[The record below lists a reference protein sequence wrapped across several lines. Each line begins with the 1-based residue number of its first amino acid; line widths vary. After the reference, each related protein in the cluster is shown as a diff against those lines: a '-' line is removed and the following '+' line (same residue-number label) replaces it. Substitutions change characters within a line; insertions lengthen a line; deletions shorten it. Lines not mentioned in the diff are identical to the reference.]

1 MAARNDSLFDDA
13 AEESDDQQQGDDGQ
27 NEGGE
32 VEERANS
39 PAGSD
44 VDSSEE
50 EEGGNEYDMT
60 DKFIAPEDEEEAGDE
75 SESDEEGGRRK
86 KRKRRRREEEE
97 LDEEDFALLEEQG
110 VRVDNIRRKQ
120 AAQRKR
126 IRQKKDETTARQSA
140 RTAEEQV
147 QHELFGEDA
156 DAGLEDEP
164 EDTVPAQ
171 QERQMRYDDEG
182 LDSEDDFIDDDIG
195 DGVQGQRPRRARS
208 KIRTDG
214 VHSQAV
220 QEAFDIFGDVGDLL
234 EIYDQRKKEEADGAD
249 EEQEPDFSDEEAAE
263 TFRVEQEDRRAK
275 RAFEKLAGK
284 IEPGMMA
291 KHFMRPEDN
300 TIRTTDVPERE
311 QLYRG
316 PDPSNMDFQAMTMWV
331 YRKLLALGGNPETRL
346 TEVIETGIR
355 EVDGGHWHYRDLQ
368 DATRDTDL
376 SLGFRGLTR
385 YRSDQGVQ
393 QWADDAQA
401 QAQVRTSIETVLRQ
415 IYEEHLEV
423 PVIAMHRKESCGE
436 LLAIDEDYDVE
447 EDDGDYRHPRVTPR
461 EDDTA
466 EHPAGTMQAHHRCI
480 RQWRLLYAIQ
490 AWGDRW
496 RALERRKD
504 RQRQAFD
511 SAVALATDTDF
522 QQSLEEVK
530 EQVDQ
535 AESIEEVEDLERQ
548 LRLMSDS
555 HSALA
560 AASGMR
566 QLTIADRGRSSNRVS
581 AHSLAKK
588 AGLGP
593 AVAAAFLRPSEFGEN
608 LETST
613 LQNAVNDPQQPPEDL
628 TVQYIAEGFATV
640 ERVLDGMHKIAVADV
655 VADASVRKHIRELY
669 LKHAVVSTAPT
680 LSGES
685 VLNPFHPYGT
695 VRHLLNKPVAKF
707 IDSDQYLLIAAAE
720 KEGLLKVTFKV
731 MRSKAEDIRDQ
742 MADVLLEQTKELY
755 CSQSVSTT
763 ARAWNELREKVLVD
777 VLDSFLKPQFERE
790 LRSKLLGDAREHACL
805 KCSRHIWKLA
815 VEGPIALKDRH
826 NLDLDDRKFMVA
838 IWAPGGQGPSTTFV
852 MLDLEG
858 NVVDMLYCGQLSGN
872 IVKLRDYSPREREEQ
887 QASRKFDER
896 FLYQRHIEDD
906 PRKGK
911 DLQRLYD
918 FVLEH
923 VPNVMLV
930 ATTGQYAEVLFSYV
944 SALKDVVV
952 SKNAQ
957 LLTSNSESGRIDIK
971 WADQSVAQ
979 VWENSTAAKE
989 ELADQPVLVRRAVA
1003 IGRTAIYGQ
1012 LPILCSLAGPTKEI
1026 LALNMHPMQK
1036 AVAKEELFKAAER
1049 ALVTAVAQIGL
1060 NINLVAQTPWMTPQL
1075 QFVPGLGPRKAL
1087 AVLKWVQR
1095 QDHLNARRP
1104 LYKDVGCPLGKQV
1117 FWNAAPALRIKQSAL
1132 VEEPDPL
1139 DDTRIHPQYYTLAVS
1154 LCNKALEGS
1163 KHTVDDDDDQLIVEQ
1178 AMRKHP
1184 DRILALDLVE
1194 INQRLR
1200 EQAQQEDREYA
1211 GSLTVLIDISFEL
1224 LAPFK
1229 DLRRVNLRD
1238 LSITEAFWLLSG
1250 ETEDTLKPGRRV
1262 QATVQGLSAMAA
1274 FCTLPDVRDME
1285 AVISSSD
1292 ISSSGEVRPDSR
1304 LRRGDTIP
1312 ARIKRVI
1319 GRRDDRSDRN
1329 DEELQAGGTSRIY
1342 LVTTSTAMADER
1354 TWELEYCTDKWYQIP
1369 TEEDRAKLQAER
1381 SRSQRK
1387 QQFVSR
1393 TIFHPSFKNVS
1404 MPEAIALLGK
1414 EGETSRWLFRPSNK
1428 GTHQISIT
1436 MKLHTGPDGNDLF
1449 LHQDIREGRK
1459 QAGGVGGHL
1468 KLGSPLTIQMPGSE
1482 ALTFE
1487 DLDDVIA
1494 NFAEPYL
1501 ENVRALVTHRKFL
1514 DGEWDTVQNALSAE
1528 RARPAYKLSIRYEQ
1542 PGIFYLAFVLRTT
1555 PARENFSV
1563 LPSGYYYRKKVFST
1577 LDAAIDKFKRQP
1589 INPETQQA
1597 LPSNHQPAYQ
1607 YPVTTADAAY
1617 SNPSYPAA
1625 AAAAQYT
1632 GAPYDASAYAGG
1644 QYAAYSQQQYQQPYA
1659 PTAAATAANV
1669 PAASQPGGPS
1679 GYDQQTYAY
1688 AQQPAAAQAPPS
1700 DGSWLAQY
1708 QTGTADYSAYAY
1720 AQPGQPAAY
1729 DAVGTQQY
1737 AGGAQPPP
1745 PPTEVPPPP
1754 PV

>member
-13 AEESDDQQQGDDGQ
+13 AEESDDQQQGVDEQ
-27 NEGGE
+27 NEGGDI
-32 VEERANS
+32 EERASS

-60 DKFIAPEDEEEAGDE
+60 DKFIAPEDEEEAGEE

-126 IRQKKDETTARQSA
+126 IRQKKDETAARQSA

-164 EDTVPAQ
+164 EDTAPAQ
-171 QERQMRYDDEG
+171 QERQTRYDDEG

-195 DGVQGQRPRRARS
+195 EGAQGQRPRRARS

-234 EIYDQRKKEEADGAD
+234 EIYDQRKREEADGAD

-263 TFRVEQEDRRAK
+263 TFKAEQEDRRAK

-311 QLYRG
+311 QQYRG
-316 PDPSNMDFQAMTMWV
+316 PDPSNMDFQAMALWV
-331 YRKLLALGGNPETRL
+331 YRKLMGLGGNGETEL
-346 TEVIETGIR
+346 TSVVEAGVR

-368 DATRDTDL
+368 EATRDTDL
-376 SLGFRGLTR
+376 SLGFRGITR
-385 YRSDQGVQ
+385 YRSQDTIQ
-393 QWADDAQA
+393 QWQDDAQA
-401 QAQVRTSIETVLRQ
+401 QAQLRTSVETVLRH
-415 IYEEHLEV
+415 IYEDHFEV
-423 PVIAMHRKESCGE
+423 PFIAMHRKEGCGE
-436 LLAIDEDYDVE
+436 LLAIDEDFDVE
-447 EDDGDYRHPRVTPR
+447 EDDRDYRHPRVTPR
-461 EDDTA
+461 ENDSA
-466 EHPAGTMQAHHRCI
+466 KHPAGTMQAHHRYI
-480 RQWRLLYAIQ
+480 RQWRVLNSIQ
-490 AWGDRW
+490 ALGDKW
-496 RALERRKD
+496 RAVERRKD

-511 SAVALATDTDF
+511 TAIGLATDIDF
-522 QQSLEEVK
+522 QQGLKEAK
-530 EQVDQ
+530 EQIDQ
-535 AESIEEVEDLERQ
+535 AASIEEVEDLERQ
-548 LRLMSDS
+548 LRLMSDNY
-555 HSALA
+555 SALA
-560 AASGMR
+560 AANGMG
-566 QLTIADRGRSSNRVS
+566 QLTLADRGRSSHKVS
-581 AHSLAKK
+581 AHSIAKK

-593 AVAAAFLRPSEFGEN
+593 AVAAVFLQPSEFGEN

-628 TVQYIAEGFATV
+628 TAQYFSEGFATM
-640 ERVLDGMHKIAVADV
+640 ERVLEGIHKIAVADM
-655 VADASVRKHIRELY
+655 VAEASVRKHIRELY
-669 LKHAVVSTAPT
+669 MKYAVVSTAPT

-695 VRHLLNKPVAKF
+695 VRHLRNKPVAKF
-707 IDSDQYLLIAAAE
+707 TDDDQYLLIAAAE

-731 MRSKAEDIRDQ
+731 RRPPPGEQ
-742 MADVLLEQTKELY
+742 TTDVLLEQTKELY

-763 ARAWNELREKVLVD
+763 ATAWNELREKVLVD
-777 VLDSFLKPQFERE
+777 ALDSFFKPQFERE
-790 LRSKLLGDAREHACL
+790 LRSKLISDARDYACL
-805 KCSRHIWKLA
+805 KCSRHIWRLA
-815 VEGPIALKDRH
+815 VEGPVALKDRH
-826 NLDLDDRKFMVA
+826 NHDLDDRKFMVA

-911 DLQRLYD
+911 DLRRLYD

-989 ELADQPVLVRRAVA
+989 ELTDQPVLVRRAVA

-1012 LPILCSLAGPTKEI
+1012 LPILCSLAGPTREI
-1026 LALNMHPMQK
+1026 LALSMHPMQK
-1036 AVAKEELFKAAER
+1036 AISKEELFKAAER
-1049 ALVTAVAQIGL
+1049 AVVSAVTQIGVNL
-1060 NINLVAQTPWMTPQL
+1060 NLVSQTPWMTPQL

-1087 AVLKWVQR
+1087 ALLKWAQR
-1095 QDHLNARRP
+1095 QDHVNARRP
-1104 LYKDVGCPLGKQV
+1104 LYRDVTSPLGKKV
-1117 FWNAAPALRIKQSAL
+1117 FWNAAPVLRIKRSLNEL
-1132 VEEPDPL
+1132 VQEPDPL
-1139 DDTRIHPQYYTLAVS
+1139 DDTRISSEHYTLAVS
-1154 LCNKALEGS
+1154 MCAKALEGS
-1163 KHTVDDDDDQLIVEQ
+1163 KYTFDDDDVGLLVEK
-1178 AMRKHP
+1178 AMQERHHE
-1184 DRILALDLVE
+1184 RILSLDLVQM
-1194 INQRLR
+1194 NQQLR
-1200 EQAQQEDREYA
+1200 EEAEQEDRDYI
-1211 GSLTVLIDISFEL
+1211 GSLTLLIDIRFEL

-1262 QATVQGLSAMAA
+1262 QATIQGLSAMAA

-1319 GRRDDRSDRN
+1319 GRRDDRQSDQ
-1329 DEELQAGGTSRIY
+1329 DDQAGGTSRIY
-1342 LVTTSTAMADER
+1342 LVTTSTAMADEQ
-1354 TWELEYCTDKWYQIP
+1354 TWEDEYCTDRYYEAP

-1381 SRSQRK
+1381 NRSQRK

-1468 KLGSPLTIQMPGSE
+1468 KLGSPLTIQMAGSA

-1501 ENVRALVTHRKFL
+1501 ENVRALVTHRKFM
-1514 DGEWDTVQNALSAE
+1514 DGQWDTVQTVLSAE
-1528 RARPAYKLSIRYEQ
+1528 RARPAYKLGIRYEQ

-1577 LDAAIDKFKRQP
+1577 IDAAIDKFKRQP

-1597 LPSNHQPAYQ
+1597 MPSHNQAAYQ
-1607 YPVTTADAAY
+1607 YPVAATNAAY
-1617 SNPSYPAA
+1617 PDTSYPATA
-1625 AAAAQYT
+1625 APAQYT
-1632 GAPYDASAYAGG
+1632 GAPYDASAYAG
-1644 QYAAYSQQQYQQPYA
+1644 QYAAYPQQQYQQPYA
-1659 PTAAATAANV
+1659 PAGSAAVANV
-1669 PAASQPGGPS
+1669 PAAVQGGS
-1679 GYDQQTYAY
+1679 TGYDQQSYAY

-1708 QTGTADYSAYAY
+1708 QTSTADYSGYPYQQA
-1720 AQPGQPAAY
+1720 GQPAY
-1729 DAVGTQQY
+1729 DTLNTQQY
-1737 AGGAQPPP
+1737 AAVGQPPP